1 MVLQGPAIGVAGCI
15 SSSVS
20 SKGSPMSEPI
30 STATGK
36 AGGPKKPVSPV
47 RNIIGLV
54 VLIGLLV
61 VVWFEYSSYF
71 GYRAA
76 VSGLNKRMEDEDHGL
91 MPLPEAEKLIAKAPD
106 DAGTDVHD
114 GPATYLKKDY
124 TWKGIINTYTLS
136 AYYTKEKEPKLHHI
150 GDIEREATAP
160 GPVDKT
166 GRSRTPKQDPAAD
179 VAKPKPDLKK
189 ADDKKPDLKKA
200 DDNKPDDN
208 KPDLKKA
215 DDKKPDDNKPDDK
228 DSKTP
233 AKES

>member
-1 MVLQGPAIGVAGCI
+1 
-15 SSSVS
+15 
-20 SKGSPMSEPI
+20 MSEPM

-36 AGGPKKPVSPV
+36 AGAPKKPVSPV

-61 VVWFEYSSYF
+61 VVWLEYSSYF

-91 MPLPEAEKLIAKAPD
+91 MPLPEAEKLIGKAPD
-106 DAGTDVHD
+106 NDGTDVHD
-114 GPATYLKKDY
+114 GNATYLKRDY
-124 TWKGIINTYTLS
+124 TWRGVINTYTLP

-150 GDIEREATAP
+150 GEPEKEPNAPPPTAT
-160 GPVDKT
+160 T

-179 VAKPKPDLKK
+179 LAKPQPKADDKK
-189 ADDKKPDLKKA
+189 ADDKKA
-200 DDNKPDDN
+200 DD
-208 KPDLKKA
+208 KKA
-215 DDKKPDDNKPDDK
+215 DDKKADDKKADDKKADDKKADDKKADDK

-233 AKES
+233 DKGS